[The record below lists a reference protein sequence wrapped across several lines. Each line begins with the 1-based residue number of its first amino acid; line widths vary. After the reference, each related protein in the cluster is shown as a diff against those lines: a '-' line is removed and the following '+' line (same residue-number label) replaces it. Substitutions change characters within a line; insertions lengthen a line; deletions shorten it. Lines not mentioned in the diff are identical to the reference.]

1 MSHNDESHTIWI
13 IRIMPFCAFLL
24 PNIKVWWITRSPYT
38 RFQIW
43 PRFWTELS
51 QNRGLI
57 WESSVWPSKGPNLA
71 FSTKISAFWLGP
83 HNLNRK
89 LQLILIQLHNS
100 SFCYVI
106 IFSILD
112 DKLVVGQPLVINP
125 VIFIIKPVNIET
137 VTSSKTCRAGVEDNA
152 MSVSQR
158 VT

>member
-1 MSHNDESHTIWI
+1 MNHSNNAILCFSVAEYQSLMDY
-13 IRIMPFCAFLL
+13 AFAINPVFKSNPHFDPKWVKTGSKFGLDLNHLMFDLL
-24 PNIKVWWITRSPYT
+24 KDQTKP
-38 RFQIW
+38 
-43 PRFWTELS
+43 
-51 QNRGLI
+51 
-57 WESSVWPSKGPNLA
+57 

-106 IFSILD
+106 TFYILD

-125 VIFIIKPVNIET
+125 VIFFIKPVNIET